1 MTKHLI
7 CQSIV
12 VVTMFFLGAGYSHES
27 IASTEE
33 MTINVTGK
41 VLNKTCKLNADPV
54 LTLNTVLIS
63 DLDLTIPAKPK
74 DMKVEIS
81 CGADVQQNIGITVDG
96 TVSANTNAFKNT
108 YAWGLTAKNVAL
120 LLQDESGNIV
130 PPAGSVKGIT
140 PVPGQS
146 MNYNFKAGYLATSD
160 TPEIGG
166 FETTL
171 TLKVIYN

>member
-1 MTKHLI
+1 MTKHLK
-7 CQSIV
+7 CQGLV
-12 VVTMFFLGAGYSHES
+12 VITMFFLGGAGYSHES

-54 LTLNTVLIS
+54 LTLDDVYTHE
-63 DLDLTIPAKPK
+63 LDLSIPAKLK

-96 TVSANTNAFKNT
+96 TASSNTNAFKNT
-108 YAWGLTAKNVAL
+108 RSAKDIAL

-160 TPEIGG
+160 APGAG
-166 FETTL
+166 HFETTL